1 MRFEKYLTFWGH
13 PEGDEKSGGG
23 FRSAGKNTGSL
34 SINSGS
40 SGFLRTRIKY
50 LSSFLKATQTAF

>member
-23 FRSAGKNTGSL
+23 FRQASL
-34 SINSGS
+34 ID
-40 SGFLRTRIKY
+40 FTEI
-50 LSSFLKATQTAF
+50 